1 MGKPRPVPKSG
12 PKLGPKDPGP
22 KAAHKPAAAKPA
34 IKAKQAGARS
44 APIAS
49 GKPKKAGANGD
60 VRSHVTVGLAPV
72 PSRPSQPE
80 VVIPETP
87 PPLPSPIASFTF

>member
-1 MGKPRPVPKSG
+1 MGKPRPLPKSE

-22 KAAHKPAAAKPA
+22 KAGHKPAAAKPV
-34 IKAKQAGARS
+34 IKAKEAGARS
-44 APIAS
+44 ASVAN
-49 GKPKKAGANGD
+49 GKPKKASPNGELRTTVPVGSASVQ
-60 VRSHVTVGLAPV
+60 VRQP
-72 PSRPSQPE
+72 QPE